1 MKAACAAL
9 YYAPLSSTVPA
20 SASPTGTVRAL
31 QWLGALLFV
40 ISLAMGGKAYF
51 QGFDAV
57 APAGT
62 SAAVPLVIDVLLFS
76 AFALHHSVLART
88 PLKRWLHAR
97 VGPDVERALYV
108 ILASVLFLACT
119 RGWQP
124 LPGTWYAL
132 TGPWWWVGAGVQWL
146 GVLVTLLA
154 ARTLSL
160 RELMGLDPARQVR
173 PTTDVPTLE
182 TRGLYR
188 VVRHPIYFG
197 WVLFVAGAPLMTST
211 RLLFAVLSVLYLI
224 IAIPFEERSL
234 IESFG
239 EPYRA
244 YRRQV
249 RWRVVP
255 GIY

>member
-1 MKAACAAL
+1 ML
-9 YYAPLSSTVPA
+9 QV
-20 SASPTGTVRAL
+20 TGAVM
-31 QWLGALLFV
+31 FV
-40 ISLAMGGKAYF
+40 ASLALGGKAYV
-51 QGFDAV
+51 QRFDAV

-62 SAAVPLVIDVLLFS
+62 SPWGPLATNVALFS
-76 AFALHHSVLART
+76 AFALHHSLLART
-88 PLKRWLHAR
+88 RLKQWVHAR
-97 VGPDVERALYV
+97 VGTDTERALYV
-108 ILASVLFLACT
+108 ILASALYLACT
-119 RGWQP
+119 RLWIP

-132 TGPWWWVGAGVQWL
+132 TGLWWWVGTGVQVV

-160 RELMGLDPARQVR
+160 KELMGLDPSRQA
-173 PTTDVPTLE
+173 TTYDDAPPLE

-211 RLLFAVLSVLYLI
+211 RLLFAVISVAYLI

-234 IESFG
+234 VENFG

-249 RWRVVP
+249 RWRMLP
-255 GIY
+255 GVY